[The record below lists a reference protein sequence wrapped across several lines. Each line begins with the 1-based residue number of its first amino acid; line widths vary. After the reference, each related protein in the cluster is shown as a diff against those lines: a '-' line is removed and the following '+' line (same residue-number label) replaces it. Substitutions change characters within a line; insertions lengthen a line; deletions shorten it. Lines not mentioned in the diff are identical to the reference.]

1 MGPTTKIDSMW
12 HGPHRVFS
20 GILTSALRSVRL
32 EAVAD
37 PQLGEQIAWV
47 GRLCLQFS
55 AQLTHM
61 HPEGGGVVWGVR
73 APDLVQQLA
82 VRHHLPGV
90 AHERGQEFVLDW
102 GKMDWLPGDRPQESK
117 T

>member
-1 MGPTTKIDSMW
+1 
-12 HGPHRVFS
+12 
-20 GILTSALRSVRL
+20 
-32 EAVAD
+32 
-37 PQLGEQIAWV
+37 
-47 GRLCLQFS
+47 
-55 AQLTHM
+55 
-61 HPEGGGVVWGVR
+61 VWGVR

-82 VRHHLPGV
+82 ARHHLPGV